1 MGISRQ
7 IRILQVVQSLDF
19 GGLERVV
26 INIVR
31 NLDPSLFQCDVLCLR
46 QAGRF
51 ADELQ
56 SAGHLVHSFGIG
68 RGKAFA
74 VPRKLASFIH
84 DGGYDIVQTHDTTPL
99 LYTAIAKL
107 YYSNFQHVYTEHS
120 GIYSC
125 LPRHRF
131 MTWLALLSTD
141 YAVMVSKNLLSYY
154 QNHFPLTKP
163 EMSVIYNGL
172 DFPAAPV
179 NARESVCD
187 EFGISQDAIIV
198 GTAVRFYPQKGIRY
212 LIKAIPIVLKVYP
225 ATRFLLVGD
234 GVERPMLEQMV
245 EAAGIKE
252 HVVFAGFRRDVA
264 RLVGA
269 MDIYVLPSLWEG
281 LPLALIEALIAKK
294 AVVATSVGGNEEMI
308 ENGRTGYIVP
318 PKKSDL
324 LADRLVLLVGSKKL
338 RSEFAENGSVYVK
351 EHFTLA
357 KMVESYERLYSRM
370 SGRSN

>member
-1 MGISRQ
+1 MGMYRQ

-51 ADELQ
+51 AVELQ
-56 SAGHLVHSFGIG
+56 SAGHLVRSFDIG

-74 VPRKLASFIH
+74 VPRKLASFIR

-99 LYTAIAKL
+99 FYTAIAKL
-107 YYSNFQHVYTEHS
+107 YYSKFRHIYTEHS

-154 QNHFPLTKP
+154 KNHFPLTKP

-172 DFPAAPV
+172 DFSPAPID
-179 NARESVCD
+179 ARNSVCD
-187 EFGISQDAIIV
+187 EFGISKDAVIV

-212 LIKAIPIVLKVYP
+212 LVDAIPTVLKVYP

-234 GVERPMLEQMV
+234 GVERLMLEQLV
-245 EAAGIKE
+245 EAAGIKK
-252 HVVFAGFRRDVA
+252 HVIFPGFRRDIA

-281 LPLALIEALIAKK
+281 LPLALIEALMAKK
-294 AVVATSVGGNEEMI
+294 AVVATNVGGNEEVI
-308 ENGRTGYIVP
+308 KDGCTGFIVP
-318 PKKSDL
+318 PKNSDL
-324 LADRLVLLVGSKKL
+324 LAERIIALIGSEQLMSKF
-338 RSEFAENGSVYVK
+338 SINGYK
-351 EHFTLA
+351 YAYNNFRIMHMIRA
-357 KMVESYERLYSRM
+357 YEQLYQTV
-370 SGRSN
+370 